1 MAPGRENRAPG
12 LRHEV
17 QVWGSLPEEGVTVF
31 QAGGLHTK
39 ARRWERA
46 RASGDGGLLDPEERG
61 RRPDGRGLVA
71 SPLALT

>member
-31 QAGGLHTK
+31 QAGGSAYK
-39 ARRWERA
+39 
-46 RASGDGGLLDPEERG
+46 GEEVG
-61 RRPDGRGLVA
+61 
-71 SPLALT
+71 